1 MPVLRN
7 GAFLCRESGTHFV
20 YSNDAIGGSCVL
32 DHHMLDHHTVEKL
45 SIRFGIFSAAGGPVP
60 NCNKSA
66 SLLWQ
71 LDGPCS
77 SARLKIA

>member
-45 SIRFGIFSAAGGPVP
+45 SIRFGIFTAANGRVP
-60 NCNKSA
+60 NCNSPA
-66 SLLWQ
+66 SLLWKP
-71 LDGPCS
+71 DGPLLFRP
-77 SARLKIA
+77 A

>member
-45 SIRFGIFSAAGGPVP
+45 SIRFGIISAAGGLAP
-60 NCNKSA
+60 NCNRSA
-66 SLLWQ
+66 SLLWK
-71 LDGPCS
+71 LDGPP
-77 SARLKIA
+77 ALPPGLR